1 MTSANIR
8 KCIVCQKDFKRQKR
22 KKDAV
27 RCCSRECGFQYL
39 RTLRS
44 GKKATPQP
52 KADSSAECR
61 HCKATFTTSHKGKAY
76 CSLACVAL
84 SAKEKSAKNGA
95 SCVGCGAKR
104 AKASAYCQ
112 ACRVENSKR
121 NSATEKATRKARTKK
136 VITAPVSL
144 LEVLTR
150 YGWKCHICQGPIY
163 LIPEGYGQQ
172 ATLDHVVPLALGGW
186 HDLTNLRPAHQS
198 CNSAKGAKYIGQLM
212 LTC

>member
-1 MTSANIR
+1 MTSANTR
-8 KCIVCQKDFKRQKR
+8 TCTVCQKEFERPKR
-22 KKDAV
+22 KKDAA
-27 RCCSRECGFQYL
+27 RCCSRDCGFKYL
-39 RTLRS
+39 RTLS
-44 GKKATPQP
+44 SSKKVIPQP
-52 KADSSAECR
+52 KADSPVECR
-61 HCKATFTTSHKGKAY
+61 HCKATFTVSHKGKAY

-112 ACRVENSKR
+112 PCRVANSKR
-121 NSATEKATRKARTKK
+121 NSATERATRKARSKK

-144 LEVLTR
+144 LEVLTA
-150 YGWKCHICQGPIY
+150 YGWKCHICHGPIQ
-163 LIPEGYGQQ
+163 LLPESYSQQ

-186 HDLTNLRPAHQS
+186 HDFTNLRPAHQS
-198 CNSAKGAKYIGQLM
+198 CNSAKGAKYTGQLM